1 MNEPP
6 NIAEIDRKIEA
17 VLKDFSISYWLK
29 NALTTMI
36 RDRDPLDAAFDAR
49 LLAELLGERNDAI
62 MKFMTEHSD
71 PRVAAE
77 IIGARSDAIVRLGIE
92 FGRRGKS

>member
-29 NALTTMI
+29 NALITMI
-36 RDRDPLDAAFDAR
+36 RDHDPPDAVCEAR
-49 LLAELLGERNDAI
+49 LLAKLLGERFDAI

-71 PRVAAE
+71 PQVAEE
-77 IIGARSDAIVRLGIE
+77 IIVARSEAIVKLGIE